1 MLLLNEKVKILSDIS
16 DEKVFKS
23 ATTTGNQNWATKQG
37 IIMIP
42 EAVSF
47 YDFRC
52 YIAYQS
58 NWRKLVNDSGWE

>member
-1 MLLLNEKVKILSDIS
+1 MLLLNEKVKILSDNS

-23 ATTTGNQNWATKQG
+23 ATTTGNQNWATEKG

-47 YDFRC
+47 YDLDV
-52 YIAYQS
+52 ILLIKVTGG
-58 NWRKLVNDSGWE
+58 N